1 MMALTENPMSFLAH
15 PMASTATGN
24 AVVTKNPTLTSTT
37 NMITF
42 MSHPM
47 ASIATD
53 SLVVW
58 NILFR

>member
-1 MMALTENPMSFLAH
+1 MALLV
-15 PMASTATGN
+15 ASTATGS
-24 AVVTKNPTLTSTT
+24 AVVTKNPMLTSTT